1 MQYVERERERERAR
15 VNRSSL
21 QSAQKKNQSNF
32 VQNLFK
38 LYFKKSQ
45 QSISSNKISLFYS
58 Y

>member
-1 MQYVERERERERAR
+1 MQYVERERERAR

-21 QSAQKKNQSNF
+21 QSAQRKNQSNF